1 MPSPCRPNILWLCT
15 EHQRFDTIH
24 ALGNPHIRT
33 PNLDRLVREGVALT
47 HAYSQSSVCTPSR
60 ASFLTGRY
68 PVTTGCRQN
77 GQDIGDHEI
86 PITRTLRDLGY
97 DCGLAGKLHLSAAYN
112 GWERR
117 TDDGYRSY
125 QWSHGSTAKHG
136 GDWVQWLASQGKTFD
151 DVYLRDPRLLTRRVS
166 DRKYHQTT
174 WCFDQALAFM
184 QEERTGPWLMSIN
197 PFSAHDPYDYLPEF
211 IEHYD
216 PATIPPPLWRDGELT
231 SKPPQQMASY
241 EVRGYARTT
250 DAQRRA
256 MKCAYYATIEHID
269 AELGRV
275 LDWLDETGQR
285 ANTLVIFNSD
295 HGDMQGDHGIFQ
307 KGPHLYEGAVRVPL
321 ILSWPGTLPQDRQYS
336 ALVEQVDIV
345 PTIHDL
351 LGLPIPPR
359 MQGKSLLPLLG
370 KECHTQEFR
379 AGVYSEY
386 YNANPAETSPLRQP
400 TYATMWRT
408 KTHKIIVYHGQEL
421 GELYD
426 LELDPDEFVNL
437 WDEPASNSIKQ
448 ALMKQCFD
456 ASVFT
461 MDPLPERSAGF

>member
-1 MPSPCRPNILWLCT
+1 M
-15 EHQRFDTIH
+15 QRY
-24 ALGNPHIRT
+24 T
-33 PNLDRLVREGVALT
+33 PQ
-47 HAYSQSSVCTPSR
+47 AY
-60 ASFLTGRY
+60 
-68 PVTTGCRQN
+68 
-77 GQDIGDHEI
+77 
-86 PITRTLRDLGY
+86 
-97 DCGLAGKLHLSAAYN
+97 
-112 GWERR
+112 
-117 TDDGYRSY
+117 
-125 QWSHGSTAKHG
+125 
-136 GDWVQWLASQGKTFD
+136 
-151 DVYLRDPRLLTRRVS
+151 
-166 DRKYHQTT
+166 
-174 WCFDQALAFM
+174 
-184 QEERTGPWLMSIN
+184 
-197 PFSAHDPYDYLPEF
+197 
-211 IEHYD
+211 
-216 PATIPPPLWRDGELT
+216 
-231 SKPPQQMASY
+231 
-241 EVRGYARTT
+241 
-250 DAQRRA
+250 
-256 MKCAYYATIEHID
+256 
-269 AELGRV
+269 
-275 LDWLDETGQR
+275 
-285 ANTLVIFNSD
+285 ANTWFVFTSD

-321 ILSWPGTLPQDRQYS
+321 ILSWPGRLPEDRQCS

-426 LELDPDEFVNL
+426 LELDPEEFVNL
-437 WDEPASNSIKQ
+437 WDEPASSQIKQ
-448 ALMKQCFD
+448 TLMKQCFD